1 MLNKC
6 NKLYVSTDKLKTT
19 Y

>member
-1 MLNKC
+1 VKQA
-6 NKLYVSTDKLKTT
+6 TDKLKTT